1 MGTLHLK
8 IFLWCK
14 MRLIGGESQENIL
27 KSWMHVVSSVAWL
40 HGSVVFSSGVVA
52 CAPGMIQWLRNK
64 QTIWPL
70 LDMVKFEFLFRKYF
84 TPLHCAD
91 YSRRCLVTFILLSMT
106 STFISLGMQ
115 LQPSFS
121 SIIQRG
127 NEPWLYIPPPPAKEV
142 HKSP

>member
-1 MGTLHLK
+1 MRVCWGSLPRGLPGCSLVAWK
-8 IFLWCK
+8 RGFQLWCGNL
-14 MRLIGGESQENIL
+14 RRRHAST
-27 KSWMHVVSSVAWL
+27 
-40 HGSVVFSSGVVA
+40 
-52 CAPGMIQWLRNK
+52 IQWLRNK

-70 LDMVKFEFLFRKYF
+70 DMVKFEFEFRKYF
-84 TPLHCAD
+84 APLHCAD

-142 HKSP
+142 HESP